1 MYSFHLKHFLTHWIL
16 LLWNTDISMPS
27 HRMKEIV
34 ETVKIQSVFGKFIWL
49 LKGDRL
55 SWYPIK
61 CTMITCIC
69 FHCDCLVSDS
79 PASKCR
85 SCCVRGTSKHKS
97 VPAGN
102 KWKNKLCLKSIS
114 IKTNHCINA
123 TENMPPTQDGDH
135 TLIMSRRLLWNYVS
149 LSNLIVQ
156 CRWKT
161 HQSQRQ
167 NR

>member
-1 MYSFHLKHFLTHWIL
+1 MNI
-16 LLWNTDISMPS
+16 P
-27 HRMKEIV
+27 
-34 ETVKIQSVFGKFIWL
+34 IQQIGTKQRL
-49 LKGDRL
+49 RDRV
-55 SWYPIK
+55 YPIK

-102 KWKNKLCLKSIS
+102 KLKNKLCLKSIS

-167 NR
+167 NREMLRFVSTSTQNTTKKQIIHNIHFHRL